1 MIIIGVFKMNK
12 MFILVI
18 TVFTIFTG
26 YSQKK
31 NEGAIE
37 LSILKDTI
45 TNNSLITVEF
55 YNNSDTAYYFPIDTS
70 IDRFIW
76 NNSFLKHGEKTL
88 TMGKFSIK
96 ENFLDKNLQSCE
108 MVTME
113 LIHCFTKQTNISN
126 AILKDEIN
134 SVNIDFVFLAPKAY
148 ARLTVPVQFV
158 KNYFHICDIHT
169 LNNISSLE
177 YLQYTYK
184 VIEDDVNNL
193 KMMVKG
199 KQLESYYN
207 DLNWEGL
214 TYKLYIGEI
223 KSNIV
228 PIKWERSKEL
238 LNGDYDAVLKEKY
251 K

>member
-1 MIIIGVFKMNK
+1 MNK
-12 MFILVI
+12 VFFLIV
-18 TVFTIFTG
+18 TVLTIFTG
-26 YSQKK
+26 YSQIRNK
-31 NEGAIE
+31 GAIE

-70 IDRFIW
+70 LDLFIW

-96 ENFLDKNLQSCE
+96 EIFLDKNLQSCE

-113 LIHCFTKQTNISN
+113 LIHCFTKQTNISSLV
-126 AILKDEIN
+126 LKDEIN
-134 SVNIDFVFLAPKAY
+134 SVNIDFVFLAPKSY
-148 ARLTVPVQFV
+148 ARLTLPVQFV
-158 KNYFHICDIHT
+158 KNYFHTCDLHT
-169 LNNISSLE
+169 LKNISSLE
-177 YLQYTYK
+177 YLQYTYEVK
-184 VIEDDVNNL
+184 QDEVNNL
-193 KMMVKG
+193 RMLVKG

-207 DLNWEGL
+207 DLNGDGL

-228 PIKWERSKEL
+228 PIKWERNKEL
-238 LNGDYDAVLKEKY
+238 LDRDYDAVLKEKY